1 MTVDA
6 FRHDTSPE
14 AMVEAIVDNHRQTFL
29 ALAGFAPG
37 GEAVRC
43 GESDACFTYLPI
55 PLFNCVVRPR
65 FSSESADAGIEAIL
79 AHAREHGVPMLWQ
92 VTPGSEP
99 ADLRTRLTTH
109 GFVCH
114 ETVPGMAIDL
124 DLLPDVALP
133 PDARVERVRDH
144 DTLEA
149 YVATAMAVFEIPAE
163 MSQAVVRLFE
173 GVAFDDPSV
182 INYVARVD
190 GQVVA
195 ISAANC
201 RGGCVG
207 IFNVA
212 TLPEFRGRGLGG
224 ALTAAPLRE
233 ARERGYRIGVLTSS
247 PMAFSTYRRLGFSQY
262 CEFEYW
268 AWPGGEAE

>member
-1 MTVDA
+1 MAADA
-6 FRHDTSPE
+6 FRHDTSPDG
-14 AMVEAIVDNHRQTFL
+14 MVEAIVDNHRQTFL
-29 ALAGFAPG
+29 ALTGFAPG
-37 GEAVRC
+37 GEAVQY

-65 FSSESADAGIEAIL
+65 FSSESADAGIEVIL
-79 AHAREHGVPMLWQ
+79 AHARQHGVPMLWQ

-99 ADLRTRLTTH
+99 ADLRARLTTH

-124 DLLPDVALP
+124 DVLPDDAQP

-163 MSQAVVRLFE
+163 MSQAVLRLFE

-182 INYVARVD
+182 INYVVRVD

-195 ISAANC
+195 ISTASCLA
-201 RGGCVG
+201 GCVG
-207 IFNVA
+207 IFNVG
-212 TLPEFRGRGLGG
+212 TLPEFRGWGFGA
-224 ALTAAPLRE
+224 ALTTAPLRE
-233 ARERGYRIGVLTSS
+233 ARKRGYRIGVLTSS
-247 PMAFSTYRRLGFSQY
+247 PMAFPTYRRLGFAQY
-262 CEFEYW
+262 CDFEYW
-268 AWPGGEAE
+268 VWLGDEAG